1 MFKQVVA
8 ALIVT
13 LIGVSLLPV
22 RQADSPTFAN
32 PAFEEIWSARS
43 ASTSGFDLWGSEPLA
58 WRIESYAD
66 APGGRRIVQYFDRGR
81 MELGLPDSG
90 REEPQVYQGLLAL
103 ELTTGRI
110 HLGDSLTASRTPPS
124 IPIDSGSPDDRV
136 PTYAALSNVVQERA
150 PSRLGRDLPV
160 AWIDSTGQPAPGSP
174 VVPLRGAEYIEQTG
188 HNLPDVTVSF
198 FARRPFGTMGWI
210 EAMGLPI
217 SEPYWTIYRRDGTPL
232 PSLIQVFE
240 RRILVYT
247 PALPA
252 EQRFTTA
259 NTGRHYYRW
268 RYETDPPR
276 RWPDPRPGRDAPD
289 IRVPDGFAAGVY
301 ASDLGTPV
309 GLALGP
315 AGNIWAVT
323 AEGRVLRIDSERE
336 DGSADRVTVIA
347 EDLPNPR
354 GIAITGTTIYV
365 PVDGGVV
372 RIDDNDLNGVA
383 DRMSYVT
390 RNLDPAPGSRGAP
403 VIDGQGRVFVA
414 GTLVPGGDQRVVAR
428 LNGDGEVLIS
438 GSGVSNPG
446 PHITARQQLLVVDRP
461 AEGEQGLYR
470 MPTNGTRSASQDP
483 LAAVLSRRV
492 VKFPGDV
499 TVHAVL
505 RFDNVL
511 WPQTDPDTLFAA
523 ISSGESGSVVRT
535 MPGDVGAPPD
545 LVEFATGLSQPVA
558 LAVGLDGSLFVADAG
573 RGEIIKI
580 VVPAPEE

>member
-1 MFKQVVA
+1 VFKQVIAV
-8 ALIVT
+8 LIVT

-43 ASTSGFDLWGSEPLA
+43 ASIAGFDLWGSEPLA
-58 WRIESYAD
+58 WRVESYAD

-81 MELGLPDSG
+81 MELGLPESG
-90 REEPQVYQGLLAL
+90 RGEPRVFQGLLAL

-124 IPIDSGSPDDRV
+124 TPIDSGSPDERV
-136 PTYAALSNVVQERA
+136 PTYAALSHVVQERA
-150 PSRLGRDLPV
+150 PSRLGTDLP
-160 AWIDSTGQPAPGSP
+160 AEWIDSTGQPVPGSA
-174 VVPLRGAEYIEQTG
+174 VVPLRGAEYVDQTG
-188 HNLPDVTVSF
+188 HNLPDITVSF
-198 FARRPFGTMGWI
+198 FARHPFGTMGWV

-217 SEPYWTIYRRDGTPL
+217 SEPFWTIYRRDGTPL

-252 EQRFTTA
+252 AQRFTIA

-276 RWPDPRPGRDAPD
+276 RWPDPRPGRTAPD
-289 IRVPDGFAAGVY
+289 IRVPDGFVAGVY
-301 ASDLGTPV
+301 ASELGTPV

-315 AGNIWAVT
+315 AGNLWVVT
-323 AEGRVLRIDSERE
+323 AEGRVLRVDSERE
-336 DGSADRVTVIA
+336 DGSAERVTVIA
-347 EDLPNPR
+347 EDLLNPR
-354 GIAITGTTIYV
+354 GIAISGTTIYV

-383 DRMSYVT
+383 DRTSYAT
-390 RNLDPAPGSRGAP
+390 RNIDPAPGARGAP
-403 VIDGQGRVFVA
+403 VIDAQGRVFVA
-414 GTLVPGGDQRVVAR
+414 GTMVPGGDHRVVAR
-428 LNGDGEVLIS
+428 LDPNGEVLIS
-438 GSGVSNPG
+438 SAGVSNPG
-446 PHITARQQLLVVDRP
+446 PLIIAREQLLVVDRP
-461 AEGEQGLYR
+461 ADGEQGLYR
-470 MPTNGTRSASQDP
+470 MPTNGTRSASQDS

-499 TVHAVL
+499 TVNAVL
-505 RFDNVL
+505 RFDSAL

-523 ISSGESGSVVRT
+523 IGSGEGGSVVRT
-535 MPGDVGAPPD
+535 VPGDAGSPPD

-558 LAVGLDGSLFVADAG
+558 LAVGLDGSLFIADAG

-580 VVPAPEE
+580 VVPAPES